1 MEIFAYARKIKAK
14 YEDFR
19 AIHIRSGDVIY
30 DKYSKARYNQPS
42 IYKRVLVNEVAVVTI
57 KEQLQKGYKIICFS
71 YGLKMCDTL
80 KKEAKKSFINGEDL
94 YIVSDFVE
102 KLPKEF
108 QSGIYR
114 ALFEIYLMSL
124 ANTLCYSQ
132 ESGFSSLVTMIG
144 EVSGISFYE
153 FCSKDKQYQ
162 MLMETTNKIIRNFL

>member
-1 MEIFAYARKIKAK
+1 MV
-14 YEDFR
+14 
-19 AIHIRSGDVIY
+19 H
-30 DKYSKARYNQPS
+30 
-42 IYKRVLVNEVAVVTI
+42 
-57 KEQLQKGYKIICFS
+57 
-71 YGLKMCDTL
+71 

-162 MLMETTNKIIRNFL
+162 MLMDATNKIIRNFL